1 MATDPYDLQRF
12 LDAQEHSHASALAEL
27 RAGRKRTHWMWYI
40 LPQLRGLGHSEMAWR
55 YGISGLSEA
64 EAYLNHPLLGPRL
77 IGCVEA
83 ALTHKATSPVAIFGD
98 IDARKFHSCVTL
110 FAAVSPAGSCFHEA
124 LRHWFSDERDGATVL
139 LLHRP

>member
-12 LDAQEHSHASALAEL
+12 LDAQEYSYDSALSEL
-27 RAGRKRTHWMWYI
+27 RAGRKRSHWMWYV

-55 YGISGLSEA
+55 YGLSGRPEA
-64 EAYLNHPLLGPRL
+64 EAYLSHPQLGPRL
-77 IGCVEA
+77 IECVEA

-124 LRHWFSDERDGATVL
+124 LGQWFAGERDGNALVL
-139 LLHRP
+139 R